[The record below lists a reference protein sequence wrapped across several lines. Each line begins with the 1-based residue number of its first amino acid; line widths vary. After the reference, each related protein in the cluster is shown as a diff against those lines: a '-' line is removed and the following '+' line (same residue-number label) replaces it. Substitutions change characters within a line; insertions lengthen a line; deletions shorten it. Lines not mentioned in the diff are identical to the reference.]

1 MTLVERL
8 RDIELFAELAD
19 DQLAWLA
26 EVGRRVEIADGE
38 VLFDDGEPA
47 RFFYVL
53 LGGELL
59 ITRVVNGKEEVF
71 SRHSAL
77 LAAADDE
84 QLAGKPRA
92 AHQFTGE
99 LPLLCDGDYV
109 AKGTAHGK
117 TELMV
122 YDKETFLEMVARF
135 PQICRVLL
143 PVLAWRIRSYEA
155 RAGRNAMLEGLGTLA
170 AGLAHEL
177 NNPAT
182 AVVRAAG
189 ELRGTVRDLVER
201 SSKGCALAASQGPC
215 MLRRPGDAPREQHHE
230 TRDELAA
237 AETADRVVDWLSERG
252 VAQAAEIGVTLADH
266 GLDVDA
272 LTELSAGLTGDDAL
286 ERAVGCLSSCLLTD
300 TLVEEVAEAGRR
312 IESLVATAKAYTNLD
327 RAPERDVDLREGLD
341 ATLTMQGP
349 KLARIRVHRDYG
361 DVPPIVAYPSEL
373 NQVWTNL
380 IDNAVDA
387 MDDRGELWITTWA
400 ESNHVIVEIRD
411 SGRGIPAERLP
422 LLFQPF
428 YTTKDVGKGTG
439 LGLHLSH
446 DIVTHRHHGSIEVV
460 SAPGDTRFTVR
471 LPVGDWAALART
483 AVRHFPSRSTAV
495 RSA

>member
-1 MTLVERL
+1 MERL
-8 RDIELFAELAD
+8 RDITLFAELD
-19 DQLAWLA
+19 DEQLAWLA
-26 EVGRRVEIADGE
+26 EVGRRVDIADGE
-38 VLFDDGEPA
+38 VLFEDGEPA

-53 LGGELL
+53 LSGELL
-59 ITRVVNGKEEVF
+59 ITRVLDGKEELF
-71 SRHSAL
+71 SRHSARS
-77 LAAADDE
+77 AADA
-84 QLAGKPRA
+84 QLDDKPRA

-109 AKGTAHGK
+109 AKATAHGR
-117 TELMV
+117 TELMA

-189 ELRGTVRDLVER
+189 ELRCTVRDLVER
-201 SSKGCALAASQGPC
+201 TAERCALSSPRERCMLQRARDRLPAAS
-215 MLRRPGDAPREQHHE
+215 GDPPQRGA
-230 TRDELAA
+230 RDELAA
-237 AETADRVVDWLSERG
+237 AEASDLVIDWLSERG
-252 VAQAAEIGVTLADH
+252 VVQGAEIGVTLVDH
-266 GLDVDA
+266 GFDLAA
-272 LTELSAGLTGDDAL
+272 LTELSEGLSPDAL
-286 ERAVGCLSSCLLTD
+286 DRAVGCLSACLLTA
-300 TLVEEVAEAGRR
+300 TLVEEVADAGRR

-349 KLARIRVHRDYG
+349 KLAGIRVHRDYT
-361 DVPPIVAYPSEL
+361 DLPTIVAYPSEL

-380 IDNAVDA
+380 IDNAVHA
-387 MDDRGELWITTWA
+387 MGDRGDLWIKAWA
-400 ESNHVIVEIRD
+400 ESEHVVVEIRD
-411 SGRGIPAERLP
+411 TGPGIPPERLA

-460 SAPGDTRFTVR
+460 SVPGDTRFTVR
-471 LPVGDWAALART
+471 LPVRGWQ
-483 AVRHFPSRSTAV
+483 P
-495 RSA
+495 

>member
-1 MTLVERL
+1 MTMVDRL
-8 RDIELFAELAD
+8 RDITLFAELAD
-19 DQLAWLA
+19 EQLAWLA

-38 VLFDDGEPA
+38 VLFEDSEPA

-53 LGGELL
+53 LSGELL
-59 ITRVVNGKEEVF
+59 ITRVIAGREELF
-71 SRHSAL
+71 SRHSARIV
-77 LAAADDE
+77 ADQ
-84 QLAGKPRA
+84 QLDDKPRA

-109 AKGTAHGK
+109 AKATAHGK
-117 TELMV
+117 TELMA

-189 ELRGTVRDLVER
+189 ELRCTVRDLVER
-201 SSKGCALAASQGPC
+201 TARWCSLDSPTGRC
-215 MLRRPGDAPREQHHE
+215 MLQRARGELPGAAADSPQRGA
-230 TRDELAA
+230 RDELAA
-237 AETADRVVDWLSERG
+237 AETSDLVIDWLSERG
-252 VAQAAEIGVTLADH
+252 VSQATEIGVTLVDH
-266 GLDVDA
+266 GFDVDA
-272 LTELSAGLTGDDAL
+272 LAELSEGLSGEAL
-286 ERAVGCLSSCLLTD
+286 DRAVGCLSSCLLTS

-341 ATLTMQGP
+341 ATLTMQGA
-349 KLARIRVHRDYG
+349 KLAGIRVHRDHG
-361 DVPPIVAYPSEL
+361 DLPAIVAYPGEL

-387 MDDRGELWITTWA
+387 MGDHGELWIRTWA
-400 ESNHVIVEIRD
+400 ESDHVVVEIRD
-411 SGRGIPAERLP
+411 TGPGIPAERLS

-428 YTTKDVGKGTG
+428 FTTKDVGKGTG

-471 LPVGDWAALART
+471 LPVGHW
-483 AVRHFPSRSTAV
+483 ST
-495 RSA
+495 

>member
-8 RDIELFAELAD
+8 RDITLFAELD
-19 DQLAWLA
+19 DEQLSWLA
-26 EVGRRVEIADGE
+26 EVGRRVDVADGE

-53 LGGELL
+53 LSGELL
-59 ITRVVNGKEEVF
+59 ITRVVDGKEQLF
-71 SRHSAL
+71 SRHSARM
-77 LAAADDE
+77 AADQ
-84 QLAGKPRA
+84 QLDDKPRA

-109 AKGTAHGK
+109 AKATAHGR
-117 TELMV
+117 TELMA

-182 AVVRAAG
+182 AVVRAAS
-189 ELRGTVRDLVER
+189 ELRCTVRDLVER
-201 SSKGCALAASQGPC
+201 TTERCALASPRERC
-215 MLRRPGDAPREQHHE
+215 MLQRARDRLPAASGGPPQRDAW
-230 TRDELAA
+230 DELAA
-237 AETADRVVDWLSERG
+237 AETSDLVIDWLSERG
-252 VAQAAEIGVTLADH
+252 VAQAAEIGVTLVDH
-266 GLDVDA
+266 GFDVDA
-272 LTELSAGLTGDDAL
+272 LVELSAGLSDDTL
-286 ERAVGCLSSCLLTD
+286 DRAVGCLGACLLTS

-341 ATLTMQGP
+341 ATLTMQGA
-349 KLARIRVHRDYG
+349 KLAGIRVHRDYA
-361 DVPPIVAYPSEL
+361 DLPTIVAYPGEL

-380 IDNAVDA
+380 IDNAADA
-387 MDDRGELWITTWA
+387 MGDRGDLWIKAWA
-400 ESNHVIVEIRD
+400 ESEHVVVEIRD
-411 SGRGIPAERLP
+411 TGPGIPPERLA

-460 SAPGDTRFTVR
+460 SVPGDTRFTVR
-471 LPVGDWAALART
+471 LPVGGL
-483 AVRHFPSRSTAV
+483 HL
-495 RSA
+495 